1 MSDATPPPA
10 PNSSDR
16 SIEDTLEQGGPEE
29 IKELFEEAHPA
40 DLADALEELEDDRW
54 DEVLAEMPAQKFG
67 QIIEHIPATDAVEHL
82 SRSNDTYRQ
91 EALAELPDDELVDLL
106 QEFPD
111 HEREV
116 YVELLPEEQKVRSR
130 QLLAYPETSAG
141 GRMTTEI
148 ATVEEEMTI
157 RQAIEKLSG
166 VKETSELLARI
177 YVVDEQG
184 RLKGKLRLRDLTFN
198 PRSVLIKDVMDQD
211 LLSIDAYADQE
222 EAARMISK
230 YDLLALPVVDAD
242 RRILGVVTHD
252 DAIEILEEESTEDF
266 EKLSGIQAS
275 DPDETYLRTPVLS
288 HFRRRVGWVVTM
300 AFLAI
305 SSGFVLYKF
314 EHSLSAVPVLALYI
328 TMVVAAGG
336 NTGSQAAT
344 MVIRAMSLGEFQP
357 KDFLEVIWKELRIG
371 VLVGLCVGIAIYLQI
386 NILTVGE
393 FPSAISAGAV
403 AITVG
408 LALMMQIIT
417 STVLGASL
425 PQIARACNV
434 DPAAVASPVIT
445 TVVDVTGLVIYFM
458 LAKAFLGI

>member
-1 MSDATPPPA
+1 MSETTPPI
-10 PNSSDR
+10 PNDR
-16 SIEDTLEQGGPEE
+16 SIEETLEQGRPEE
-29 IKELFEEAHPA
+29 IKELFEDTHPA
-40 DLADALEELEDDRW
+40 DLAEALEELEDDRW
-54 DEVLAEMPAQKFG
+54 DEVLKEMPAETFG
-67 QIIEHIPATDAVEHL
+67 QLIEHIPAIDAVEHL
-82 SRSNDTYRQ
+82 ARSEDTYRQ

-106 QEFPD
+106 QELPEED
-111 HEREV
+111 RDS
-116 YVELLPEEQKVRSR
+116 YVELLPEEVKKRSKE
-130 QLLAYPETSAG
+130 LLAYPETSAG

-148 ATVEEEMTI
+148 ATVLEDMTI
-157 RQAIEKLSG
+157 RQAIERLSE

-177 YVVDEQG
+177 YVVDEG
-184 RLKGKLRLRDLTFN
+184 GKLRGKLRLRDLTFN
-198 PRSVLIKDVMDQD
+198 RRSMLIKDVMEED
-211 LLSIDAYADQE
+211 LSSIDAYADQE

-230 YDLLALPVVDAD
+230 YDLVALPVVDAQK
-242 RRILGVVTHD
+242 RVLGVVTHD

-305 SSGFVLYKF
+305 SSGFVLYSF

-336 NTGSQAAT
+336 NTGSQSAT

-357 KDFLEVIWKELRIG
+357 KDFMEVIWKEMRIG
-371 VLVGLCVGIAIYLQI
+371 LLIGLCVGIAIYLQI
-386 NILTVGE
+386 NIITIGE
-393 FPSAISAGAV
+393 MPSHVSASAI

-408 LALMMQIIT
+408 LALMLQIAT
-417 STVLGASL
+417 STLLGASL
-425 PQIARACNV
+425 PQIARAFNM